1 MRRAFYAVLVSLISF
16 SSNAQIEGTEI
27 GFDLA
32 LSFGTNGGNAGLGVK
47 YGWKYGDY
55 FIFGPSVRYQ
65 RVWNKN
71 VTLGTQGGFNV
82 YGGGGFAHARFAN
95 VLFLGTEFE
104 VLRSPY
110 TSFGFLANNPNWV
123 PTWLL
128 GGGFSM
134 EFNEKFRLNAGVFY
148 DVLDIPNASNIENN
162 NPNSP
167 LQPYIA
173 RNKVTGAVIPIL
185 YRINFFIPLD

>member
-1 MRRAFYAVLVSLISF
+1 
-16 SSNAQIEGTEI
+16 
-27 GFDLA
+27 
-32 LSFGTNGGNAGLGVK
+32 
-47 YGWKYGDY
+47 
-55 FIFGPSVRYQ
+55 
-65 RVWNKN
+65 
-71 VTLGTQGGFNV
+71 
-82 YGGGGFAHARFAN
+82 
-95 VLFLGTEFE
+95 
-104 VLRSPY
+104 
-110 TSFGFLANNPNWV
+110 
-123 PTWLL
+123 
-128 GGGFSM
+128 M